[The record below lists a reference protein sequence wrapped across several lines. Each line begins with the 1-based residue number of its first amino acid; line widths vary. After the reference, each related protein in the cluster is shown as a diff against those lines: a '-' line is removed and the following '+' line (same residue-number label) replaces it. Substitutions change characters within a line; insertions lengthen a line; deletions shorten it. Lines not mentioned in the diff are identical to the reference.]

1 MFYKTNNITVYVTVG
16 PLPSLVPFSQD
27 NYWTVKHLHTERERE
42 RENDLQI
49 YKYSWSHPPSLTKN
63 PSSLEKQ
70 RRGEKQETDRQR

>member
-42 RENDLQI
+42 RERLADI
-49 YKYSWSHPPSLTKN
+49 
-63 PSSLEKQ
+63 
-70 RRGEKQETDRQR
+70 